1 MSTMKKR
8 RGGHMGRALEIANTV
23 NSVIGKPVLRLGS
36 DEDFIPIKIPT
47 GSLVIDRITGG
58 GFTLGR
64 HVELYGDENACK
76 SYVLLRTMALSQG
89 RGNLCALI
97 DPEKVFDP
105 DWFTHLGGISNE
117 LLLFQPEEKW
127 TAEDAVGVMMM
138 LGQLVNDEAVEVV
151 GIDSVSAMVT
161 QEEMKKDPR
170 EEDRVA
176 SQARMMSRALR
187 RITTTNKRTL
197 FIWTNQERMNIGF
210 GAQFNPRTQSGGRAL
225 RYYATTRL
233 EFRKAGKVT
242 RDQPVADK
250 SQLKTKKVPFGNW
263 IQVRSE
269 KEKST
274 KPYLQG
280 MFVFDGDHGRIDIA
294 SEIIQLGL
302 EDEIIVRS
310 GNTFHY
316 EDLSGVEHKGY
327 EGKFKQLI
335 SEDAELR
342 GELVE
347 AITEM
352 TAQLA
357 RVGEEGT

>member
-1 MSTMKKR
+1 VKKR
-8 RGGHMGRALEIANTV
+8 RGRMGRAVEIANAV

-47 GSLVIDRITGG
+47 GSLVVDRITGG

-76 SYVLLRTMALSQG
+76 SFVLLKTMALSQD

-105 DWFTHLGGISNE
+105 GWFSHIGGYPDE

-127 TAEDAVGVMMM
+127 TAEDAVGVMMT
-138 LGQLVNDEAVEVV
+138 LGQLMDEEAVEIV

-187 RITTTNKRTL
+187 RITTTNRQTL

-233 EFRKAGKVT
+233 EFKKAGKVT
-242 RDQPVADK
+242 RDAQVAERG
-250 SQLKTKKVPFGNW
+250 QLKSKKVPWGNW

-269 KEKST
+269 KEKSS
-274 KPYLQG
+274 KPYGQG
-280 MFVFDGDHGRIDIA
+280 MFIFDSDHGRIDQE

-302 EDEIIVRS
+302 EDDIIIRT
-310 GNTFHY
+310 GNLFHY
-316 EDLSGVEHKGY
+316 EDVSGIDHKGT
-327 EGKFKQLI
+327 ESRFKQLI
-335 SEDAELR
+335 SEDADLR
-342 GELVE
+342 AELVD
-347 AITEM
+347 AITEL
-352 TAQLA
+352 TVQLS
-357 RVGEEGT
+357 RVSDD

>member
-1 MSTMKKR
+1 
-8 RGGHMGRALEIANTV
+8 
-23 NSVIGKPVLRLGS
+23 
-36 DEDFIPIKIPT
+36 
-47 GSLVIDRITGG
+47 
-58 GFTLGR
+58 
-64 HVELYGDENACK
+64 
-76 SYVLLRTMALSQG
+76 
-89 RGNLCALI
+89 
-97 DPEKVFDP
+97 
-105 DWFTHLGGISNE
+105 
-117 LLLFQPEEKW
+117 
-127 TAEDAVGVMMM
+127 VMMT
-138 LGQLVNDEAVEVV
+138 LGQLVEDEAVEIV

-161 QEEMKKDPR
+161 QEEMRKDPR

-242 RDQPVADK
+242 RDAPVADK
-250 SQLKTKKVPFGNW
+250 GQLKQKKIPTGNW

-274 KPYLQG
+274 RPYGQG
-280 MFVFDGDHGRIDIA
+280 MFIFDSDHGVIDLA

-302 EDEIIVRS
+302 EDGIVLRT
-310 GNTFHY
+310 GNVYRY
-316 EDLSGVEHKGY
+316 EDLAGVEHRGL
-327 EGKFKQLI
+327 EAKFKQLI
-335 SEDAELR
+335 SEDADLR
-342 GELVE
+342 GELVD

-352 TAQLA
+352 TVQLS
-357 RVGEEGT
+357 RVSDE

>member
-1 MSTMKKR
+1 VAVARKKR
-8 RGGHMGRALEIANTV
+8 RSHVGRAFEIANSI
-23 NSVIGKPVLRLGS
+23 NSIIGKPVLRLGS
-36 DEDFIPIKIPT
+36 DKDFIPIKVST

-64 HVELYGDENACK
+64 HVELYGDESACK
-76 SYVLLRTMALSQG
+76 SYVMLRTMVLSQG

-105 DWFTHLGGISNE
+105 GWFSHLGGVPDE

-127 TAEDAVGVMMM
+127 NAEDAVGVMMM
-138 LGQLVNDEAVEVV
+138 LGKLVEDEAVEIV

-242 RDQPVADK
+242 RDAPVAERG
-250 SQLKTKKVPFGNW
+250 QLKTKKVPQGNW

-274 KPYLQG
+274 KPYGQG
-280 MFVFDGDHGRIDIA
+280 MFVFDSDHGRIDIE

-302 EDEIIVRS
+302 EDEIITRS
-310 GNTFHY
+310 GNIFHY
-316 EDLSGVEHKGY
+316 EDLAGIDHKGT
-327 EGKFKQLI
+327 ESRFKQLI
-335 SEDAELR
+335 SEDHGLREELI
-342 GELVE
+342 E

-352 TAQLA
+352 SFQLS
-357 RVGEEGT
+357 RVSDA

>member
-1 MSTMKKR
+1 MKTEKKR
-8 RGGHMGRALEIANTV
+8 RRQVGRVVEIANAV

-36 DEDFIPIKIPT
+36 DEIFIPVKIPT
-47 GSLVIDRITGG
+47 GSLVVDRITGG

-64 HVELYGDENACK
+64 HVELFGDENACK
-76 SYVLLRTMALSQG
+76 SFVLLRTMALSQA
-89 RGNLCALI
+89 RGNVCALI
-97 DPEKVFDP
+97 DPEKAFDP
-105 DWFTHLGGISNE
+105 KWFEHMGGISDE

-138 LGQLVNDEAVEVV
+138 LGKLVDDEAVEIV

-197 FIWTNQERMNIGF
+197 FIWTNQQRMNIGF
-210 GAQFNPRTQSGGRAL
+210 GAQFNPRTESGGRAL

-233 EFRKAGKVT
+233 EFKKAGKVT
-242 RDQPVADK
+242 RDMAVADK
-250 SQLKTKKVPFGNW
+250 GQLKEKKVPYGNW

-274 KPYLQG
+274 KPYMQG
-280 MFVFDGDHGRIDIA
+280 MFVFDSDHGEIDQT
-294 SEIIQLGL
+294 SEIIQLAL
-302 EDEIIVRS
+302 EDEIIQRR
-310 GNTFHY
+310 GNMFHY
-316 EDLSGVEHKGY
+316 EDIAGVEHKGL
-327 EGKFKQLI
+327 ETRFKQMI
-335 SEDAELR
+335 STDTDLR
-342 GELVE
+342 DELVD

-352 TAQLA
+352 TMQLS
-357 RVGEEGT
+357 RVGD

>member
-1 MSTMKKR
+1 MAVAKKR
-8 RGGHMGRALEIANTV
+8 RGQMGRAFEIANAV

-47 GSLVIDRITGG
+47 GSLVVDRITGG
-58 GFTLGR
+58 GLTLGR
-64 HVELYGDENACK
+64 HVELFGDENACK

-89 RGNLCALI
+89 RGNICALI

-105 DWFTHLGGISNE
+105 DWFEHLGGISDE

-138 LGQLVNDEAVEVV
+138 LGQLIEDEAVEVV
-151 GIDSVSAMVT
+151 GIDSVAAMVT

-242 RDQPVADK
+242 QDRPVADK
-250 SQLKTKKVPFGNW
+250 AQLKQKKVAIGNW

-274 KPYLQG
+274 KPYMQG
-280 MFVFDGDHGRIDIA
+280 MFIFNSDNGEIDQA

-302 EDEIIVRS
+302 EDEIIERR
-310 GNTFHY
+310 GNIFHY
-316 EDLSGVEHKGY
+316 EDVAGVEHKGL
-327 EGKFKQLI
+327 ETKFKQLI
-335 SEDAELR
+335 SEDEELR
-342 GELVE
+342 EELIDS
-347 AITEM
+347 ITEM
-352 TAQLA
+352 TVQLS
-357 RVGEEGT
+357 RVGE